1 MSDKAAR
8 ITFLEH
14 AEPGLYNGVPWCAG
28 CNAGRV
34 APEIGRDAIV
44 ARIWH
49 GYTRPEDADGYEA
62 KLKPEMLPGIGK
74 VPGYRGGY
82 ALRRDLENELEFITI
97 MIWES
102 IDAIKAVAGAKLHGL
117 DHPPRIG

>member
-1 MSDKAAR
+1 M
-8 ITFLEH
+8 I
-14 AEPGLYNGVPWCAG
+14 
-28 CNAGRV
+28 
-34 APEIGRDAIV
+34 

-49 GYTRPEDADGYEA
+49 GYTKPENADAYEA

-82 ALRRDLENELEFITI
+82 VLRRSAENEIEFVTI

-102 IDAIKAVAGAKLHGL
+102 LEALKAVAGPNYTVSIIPEDRLRFLARHDSHAMHYEIQSIQGL
-117 DHPPRIG
+117 VGLPA